1 MSERSPQGPNP
12 QAQSF
17 PAPSTPS
24 LSITTVVNMLNTRF
38 GEEWSFD
45 IVEHNLLSETV
56 EVVGELR
63 AGGTSARERGQASRN
78 GGQPGRSVGE
88 LLEEATNESL
98 RRCALTLMHGNLPSL
113 SPTPPPSSP
122 LRAQAEGRPATPV
135 ESAVPSS
142 EPVIMLPPPDSAPVE
157 PHALA
162 VRDAS
167 PMEPATPPE
176 TPASTPVAQ
185 IPASTEPV
193 ALLPAPAAESATPGG
208 QISAPPAAPRPAG
221 ADLDPVTLRVVGG
234 AFNAIAKEMAHVLY
248 RMSYSSIIRE
258 SEDLGCGI
266 FDVDGSELC
275 ESESTPMHIGSLP
288 WYIRG
293 FKRRLEGKINDGDV
307 IIHNHPY
314 FGASHTPDM
323 AVAVPIF
330 HQGELLGFAA
340 CTAHLLDMGGAA
352 PGINVDVV
360 DIFAEAKLFNAIKLY
375 DRGRRNEEIWQMLK
389 DNVRTPDMNSSD
401 IEAMIASV
409 ELGRD
414 RFLKLVEK
422 YGRGVVMDTAYY
434 WMDYSEKMLRTEI
447 EKIPDGEYHSEG
459 WLDDD
464 GKNRDRPLKVN
475 VTVRV
480 EGSDITI
487 DLTGSAQEVET
498 GFNVPFEGSLLVAC
512 YYIVRTLLLDEVAFE
527 EFIPQNE
534 GIFRPVKVI
543 APKGSI
549 FNPNFPRAC
558 FSRFAQI
565 QRVVDC
571 VIHALSPVIP
581 EKATGGNS
589 ASLYFISYSG
599 FMPEKQ
605 QYWMY
610 LEVDEGSY
618 GGRFGKDGMDCV
630 DNLVANT
637 RNNPVEELDMHY
649 PLRNE
654 RYELRAD
661 PPAAGKWRGGIGI
674 VRENRFL
681 EPGYLSCEADRHL
694 EPPHGVFGGH
704 QGLTGSL
711 IKNPGMPDEES
722 WPSKITGYKMK
733 EGDLIQ
739 ITGPSGGGYGD
750 PRERDPESVLGDWL
764 DDFISLDIARDVY
777 SVAIDSETESVNAE
791 ETRRLRSQ

>member
-1 MSERSPQGPNP
+1 MSEHNQPRPTPQ
-12 QAQSF
+12 
-17 PAPSTPS
+17 S
-24 LSITTVVNMLNTRF
+24 LSTSGLSISTVVNMLNTRF

-78 GGQPGRSVGE
+78 GGQRGRSVGE
-88 LLEEATNESL
+88 LLEEASNESL
-98 RRCALTLMHGNLPSL
+98 RRCALTLMHGNLPAL
-113 SPTPPPSSP
+113 SPAPAPSSP
-122 LRAQAEGRPATPV
+122 LRAQAEGRQ
-135 ESAVPSS
+135 
-142 EPVIMLPPPDSAPVE
+142 PPPAPTTVLVTAPAE
-157 PHALA
+157 PAIPQTDQGA
-162 VRDAS
+162 PPAQITAPQAQITA
-167 PMEPATPPE
+167 PMEPA
-176 TPASTPVAQ
+176 
-185 IPASTEPV
+185 
-193 ALLPAPAAESATPGG
+193 ALLPAPAT
-208 QISAPPAAPRPAG
+208 APAVARPAG

-266 FDVDGSELC
+266 FDVDGNELC

-293 FKRRLEGKINDGDV
+293 FKRRLEGKINEGDV

-314 FGASHTPDM
+314 FGASHTPDL
-323 AVAVPIF
+323 AVTVPIF

-360 DIFAEAKLFNAIKLY
+360 DIFAEAKIFNAIKLY
-375 DRGRRNEEIWQMLK
+375 DQGRRNEEIWQMLL
-389 DNVRTPDMNSSD
+389 DNVRTPDMNASD

-409 ELGRD
+409 ELGRE

-422 YGRGVVMDTAYY
+422 YGRGTVMDTAYY
-434 WMDYSEKMLRTEI
+434 WMDYSEKMLRAEI

-543 APKGSI
+543 APKGTI

-599 FMPEKQ
+599 FVPEKN

-618 GGRFGKDGMDCV
+618 GGRFGKDGMDSV

-681 EPGYLSCEADRHL
+681 EPGYISCEADRHL
-694 EPPHGVFGGH
+694 EPPHGVFGGS

-711 IKNPGMPDEES
+711 IKNPGTPGEES

-733 EGDLIQ
+733 AGDLIQ

-750 PRERDPESVLGDWL
+750 PRERDPEMVLGDWL

-777 SVAIDSETESVNAE
+777 GVAIESESETVNAE

>member
-1 MSERSPQGPNP
+1 MLETQALPERQ
-12 QAQSF
+12 
-17 PAPSTPS
+17 S
-24 LSITTVVNMLNTRF
+24 LSAIVRRLRNAF
-38 GEEWSFD
+38 GDDWSFD
-45 IVEHNLLSETV
+45 IVNHDLLGGRV
-56 EVVGELR
+56 EVIGELR
-63 AGGTSARERGQASRN
+63 ANGTSIRERGRAGGDPGTRRLSLGEQLERATEASLSRCAAALL
-78 GGQPGRSVGE
+78 GDEGAPVARPAPGRPRVGVPRA
-88 LLEEATNESL
+88 LEGRERGPTAPATPPL
-98 RRCALTLMHGNLPSL
+98 
-113 SPTPPPSSP
+113 PTPPPSAGEP
-122 LRAQAEGRPATPV
+122 IRRA
-135 ESAVPSS
+135 
-142 EPVIMLPPPDSAPVE
+142 AP
-157 PHALA
+157 
-162 VRDAS
+162 
-167 PMEPATPPE
+167 
-176 TPASTPVAQ
+176 
-185 IPASTEPV
+185 
-193 ALLPAPAAESATPGG
+193 PAAESVRA
-208 QISAPPAAPRPAG
+208 APAAIGPERFSYEG
-221 ADLDPVTLRVVGG
+221 LDPVTLRVVGG

-266 FDVDGSELC
+266 FDMQGNELC

-293 FKRRLEGKINDGDV
+293 FMRRLRGKIHEGDV

-314 FGASHTPDM
+314 YGASHSPDL

-330 HQGELLGFAA
+330 YKGELLGFSA
-340 CTAHLLDMGGAA
+340 CTAHLLDVGGAA

-360 DIFAEAKLFNAIKLY
+360 DAYAEAKLFNAIKLY
-375 DRGRRNEEIWQMLK
+375 DRGVRNEEVWQMIR
-389 DNVRTPDMNSSD
+389 DNVRTPDMDMSD

-409 ELGRD
+409 ELGRE
-414 RFLKLVEK
+414 RFVKLLGK
-422 YGRGVVMDTAYY
+422 YGEGTVMGTAYY
-434 WMDYSEKMLRTEI
+434 WMDYSEKMLRAEI
-447 EKIPDGEYHSEG
+447 EKIPDGEYHAEG

-480 EGSDITI
+480 KGNDIEI
-487 DLTGSAQEVET
+487 DLTGSAPEVDT

-512 YYIVRTLLLDEVAFE
+512 YYIMRTLLLDEVAFE

-534 GIFRPVKVI
+534 GIFRPVKVV
-543 APKGSI
+543 APKGTI

-571 VIHALSPVIP
+571 VIHALAPVIP

-589 ASLYFISYSG
+589 AALYFISYSG
-599 FMPEKQ
+599 FVPERQ

-618 GGRFGKDGMDCV
+618 GGRFGKDGMDSV

-654 RYELRAD
+654 RYELRPD

-681 EPGYLSCEADRHL
+681 EPGYISCEADRHY
-694 EPPHGVFGGH
+694 ERPHGVFGGE
-704 QGLTGSL
+704 QGYTGSL
-711 IKNPGMPDEES
+711 TKNPGTPREEH
-722 WPSKITGYKMK
+722 WPSKITGYRMAAN
-733 EGDLIQ
+733 DLIR
-739 ITGPSGGGYGD
+739 ITAPSGGGYGA
-750 PRERDPESVLGDWL
+750 PRERDPELVLSDYL
-764 DDFISLDIARDVY
+764 DDFITIEIARETYGV
-777 SVAIDSETESVNAE
+777 VIDPAAETVNEA
-791 ETRRLRSQ
+791 ETRLLRGR